1 MDSPRSLSEKTRTKK
16 QKKASKKR
24 KVKKVTFSDNE
35 SINSEAE
42 ERLSYNPHPS
52 APPVREKESDF
63 IFLVQILGA
72 VGLGILVGYLI
83 ERYLR
88 KKEEEETR
96 KQKEEEDRQFY
107 QTSEPPGILDDI
119 SPLGYVAIGTA
130 GAFALVAGY
139 ELLGKRT
146 GLFTRGLT
154 KTVRGDGN
162 CFYRSIAEF
171 VYGDQRFWEK
181 VKRELKEF
189 SESGRS
195 DVVNMLKAM
204 GGSEYDDVKQLL
216 NKPNEWAR
224 GPIIQLARE
233 YYKPRS

>member
-1 MDSPRSLSEKTRTKK
+1 M
-16 QKKASKKR
+16 
-24 KVKKVTFSDNE
+24 
-35 SINSEAE
+35 
-42 ERLSYNPHPS
+42 
-52 APPVREKESDF
+52 SDF

-233 YYKPRS
+233 YYKHPIEIVNAKLQNVGGPTEFAGSTGKTPWQIMFMNGDHYEPVSSSLRSYRGT